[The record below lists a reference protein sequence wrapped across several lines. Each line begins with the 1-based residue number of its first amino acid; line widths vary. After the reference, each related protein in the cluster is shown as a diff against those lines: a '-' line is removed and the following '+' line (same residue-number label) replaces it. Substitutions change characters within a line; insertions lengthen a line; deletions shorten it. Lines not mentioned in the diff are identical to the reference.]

1 MRHRWHEVARETARA
16 ALRSAEAI
24 ESQAK
29 ARVESGLAVE
39 ADLLRSRTYLSAAKQ
54 QEIQAQGQLESA
66 WAQLNRLMGNPL
78 DQTIGETAPLTL
90 KTISLPSEE
99 TLVSEQK
106 QRRPDYQNLLTEL
119 HQAEIAVRSR
129 QKE

>member
-1 MRHRWHEVARETARA
+1 MQTSLARASLETARA

-39 ADLLRSRTYLSAAKQ
+39 ADLLRSRAYLSAAKQ

-66 WAQLNRLMGNPL
+66 RAQLNRLMGNPL
-78 DQTIGETAPLTL
+78 NHAIGETAPLAP
-90 KTISLPSEE
+90 KNISLPSEE
-99 TLVSEQK
+99 TLAC
-106 QRRPDYQNLLTEL
+106 RTET
-119 HQAEIAVRSR
+119 AAA
-129 QKE
+129 